1 MNAVFQATIEFLR
14 LYWPPLLCG
23 VAVVAILP
31 LIVGYIVL
39 VERKIMADMQA
50 RLGPMRVGPHGLL
63 QPIADAVKLLI
74 KEDIIPDNADKLVF
88 WLAPVLSVGAAL
100 LSLAGLAIGPAFQIA
115 QDINIGILF
124 VVGVSAMGIFGIV
137 LGGWASNSHYSLMGA
152 LRSSAQLVSYETAAG
167 MALVSALL
175 FTGTLNIKS
184 IVEAQSKEGIWF
196 VLLAPVAFFT
206 YLVASIAETNRAP
219 FDLPE
224 AESELV
230 AGYMTEFSGFRWSLY
245 FLAEYTNMIVV
256 ASVAT
261 TLFLGGWL
269 RPFASVRWLDFL
281 DFVPPL
287 LMIAVG
293 AYCVLRAPKQPSRVQ
308 QWFMLAVAGL
318 CIALALVLTM
328 PVIAPVIKPSLREA
342 AKPFFAGI
350 HGGFWFL
357 LKVSAYIYL
366 FMWLRFTLPRYR
378 FDQLMRLGWHFLIPL
393 SIINVLLVGVAMIAG
408 TYFHLHGWWLL
419 LATTPAAL
427 IALVAALLFLAASR
441 GILVHRADHSL
452 CRRDHGAFCFCDH
465 AREPGRG
472 GAPDPIRAAEMGGVG
487 HRAGAGGT
495 GRTHALVF
503 RENARA
509 GIAGAGGGAGEPVA
523 AQFGRGGKK
532 PVRLVPAAL

>member
-1 MNAVFQATIEFLR
+1 MNALFQATIEFLK
-14 LYWPPLLCG
+14 LYWVPLLCG

-31 LIVGYIVL
+31 LIAGYIVL
-39 VERKIMADMQA
+39 VERKLMADMQA

-74 KEDIIPDNADKLVF
+74 KEDIIPEDADKLVF

-124 VVGVSAMGIFGIV
+124 VVGISAMGIFGIV
-137 LGGWASNSHYSLMGA
+137 LGGWASNSNYSLMGA

-167 MALVSALL
+167 MALVSGLL
-175 FTGTLNIKS
+175 LAGTLNIKS
-184 IVEAQSKEGIWF
+184 IVEAQDKQGIWF
-196 VLLAPVAFFT
+196 GMLAPVAFFI
-206 YLVASIAETNRAP
+206 YVVASIAETNRAP

-269 RPFASVRWLDFL
+269 RPFPNVGWLNFL

-287 LMIAVG
+287 LLMAIG
-293 AYCVLRAPKQPSRVQ
+293 AYCVLRVPKQPTRVQ
-308 QWFMLAVAGL
+308 QLFMLAVAGL
-318 CIALALVLTM
+318 CFVVALVLA
-328 PVIAPVIKPSLREA
+328 APVVLPVVKPSLRA
-342 AKPFFAGI
+342 AVTPFYAGI
-350 HGGFWFL
+350 HGGFWFIF
-357 LKVSAYIYL
+357 KVSAYIYL

-393 SIINVLLVGVAMIAG
+393 SIINVLLVGVALIVGA
-408 TYFHLHGWWLL
+408 YFHLQGWGLL
-419 LATTPAAL
+419 LVTTPAA
-427 IALVAALLFLAASR
+427 IVTLVAAFLILAIEKEQDARQDPNAAT
-441 GILVHRADHSL
+441 D
-452 CRRDHGAFCFCDH
+452 FY
-465 AREPGRG
+465 
-472 GAPDPIRAAEMGGVG
+472 VG
-487 HRAGAGGT
+487 
-495 GRTHALVF
+495 
-503 RENARA
+503 
-509 GIAGAGGGAGEPVA
+509 
-523 AQFGRGGKK
+523 
-532 PVRLVPAAL
+532 

>member
-1 MNAVFQATIEFLR
+1 MNAALQATLEFWK
-14 LYWPPLLCG
+14 LYWAPLLCG

-31 LIVGYIVL
+31 LMVGYIVL

-74 KEDIIPDNADKLVF
+74 KEDIIPENADKLVF
-88 WLAPVLSVGAAL
+88 WLAPVLSVGAGL
-100 LSLAGLAIGPAFQIA
+100 LSVAGLAIGPAFQIA
-115 QDINIGILF
+115 EDVNIGILF
-124 VVGVSAMGIFGIV
+124 VVGISALGIFGIV

-175 FTGTLNIKS
+175 FTGSLNIKS

-206 YLVASIAETNRAP
+206 YLVASIAKTNRAP

-269 RPFASVRWLDFL
+269 RPFSGVSWLNFL
-281 DFVPPL
+281 DFAPPL
-287 LMIAVG
+287 LLIAIG
-293 AYCVLRAPKQPSRVQ
+293 AYCVLRVTKQPTRVQ
-308 QWFMLAVAGL
+308 QLFMLAVAGL
-318 CIALALVLTM
+318 CFVVALVLAA
-328 PVIAPVIKPSLREA
+328 PVVLPVIKPSLREA
-342 AKPFFAGI
+342 LAPFYAGI
-350 HGGFWFL
+350 HGGFWFIF
-357 LKVSAYIYL
+357 KVSLYIYF
-366 FMWLRFTLPRYR
+366 FMWLRFTMPRYR

-393 SIINVLLVGVAMIAG
+393 SIINVLLVGVALIVGA
-408 TYFHLHGWWLL
+408 YFHLQGWGLFL
-419 LATTPAAL
+419 VTTPAAIL
-427 IALVAALLFLAASR
+427 ALVAAFLILAVEKQHDARQDQTAAS
-441 GILVHRADHSL
+441 D
-452 CRRDHGAFCFCDH
+452 FY
-465 AREPGRG
+465 
-472 GAPDPIRAAEMGGVG
+472 
-487 HRAGAGGT
+487 AG
-495 GRTHALVF
+495 
-503 RENARA
+503 
-509 GIAGAGGGAGEPVA
+509 
-523 AQFGRGGKK
+523 
-532 PVRLVPAAL
+532 

>member
-1 MNAVFQATIEFLR
+1 MNAAVQATIEFLR
-14 LYWPPLLCG
+14 LYWAPLLCG

-31 LIVGYIVL
+31 LVAGYIVL
-39 VERKIMADMQA
+39 VERKLMADMQA

-74 KEDIIPDNADKLVF
+74 KEDIIPDDADKLVF

-124 VVGVSAMGIFGIV
+124 VVGISAMGIFGIV
-137 LGGWASNSHYSLMGA
+137 LGGWASNSNYSLMGA

-167 MALVSALL
+167 MALVSGLL
-175 FTGTLNIKS
+175 LAGTLNIKS
-184 IVEAQSKEGIWF
+184 IVEAQDKQGIWF
-196 VLLAPVAFFT
+196 GMLAPVAFFI
-206 YLVASIAETNRAP
+206 YVVASIAETNRAP

-269 RPFASVRWLDFL
+269 RPFPNIGWLNFL

-287 LMIAVG
+287 LLMAIG
-293 AYCVLRAPKQPSRVQ
+293 AYCVLRVPKQPTRVQ
-308 QWFMLAVAGL
+308 QLFMLAVAGL
-318 CIALALVLTM
+318 CFVVALVLA
-328 PVIAPVIKPSLREA
+328 APVILPVVKPSLRA
-342 AKPFFAGI
+342 AVAPFYAGI
-350 HGGFWFL
+350 HGGFWFIF
-357 LKVSAYIYL
+357 KVSAYIYL

-393 SIINVLLVGVAMIAG
+393 SIINVLLVGVALIVGA
-408 TYFHLHGWWLL
+408 YFHLQGWGLL
-419 LATTPAAL
+419 LVTTPAAV
-427 IALVAALLFLAASR
+427 IALVAALLILAIEKERDTRQDPNAAS
-441 GILVHRADHSL
+441 D
-452 CRRDHGAFCFCDH
+452 FY
-465 AREPGRG
+465 
-472 GAPDPIRAAEMGGVG
+472 
-487 HRAGAGGT
+487 AG
-495 GRTHALVF
+495 
-503 RENARA
+503 
-509 GIAGAGGGAGEPVA
+509 
-523 AQFGRGGKK
+523 
-532 PVRLVPAAL
+532 

>member
-1 MNAVFQATIEFLR
+1 MNAALQATLEFLK
-14 LYWPPLLCG
+14 LFWAPLLCG

-50 RLGPMRVGPHGLL
+50 RLWPLRGGAHGLL

-74 KEDIIPDNADKLVF
+74 KEDIIPENADKLVF
-88 WLAPVLSVGAAL
+88 WLAPVFSVGAAL
-100 LSLAGLAIGPAFQIA
+100 LAIAGLAFGPAFQIA
-115 QDINIGILF
+115 QDLNIGILF
-124 VVGVSAMGIFGIV
+124 VVGISALGIFGIV

-196 VLLAPVAFFT
+196 VMLAPVAFFT

-269 RPFASVRWLDFL
+269 RPFAKVGWMNFL
-281 DFVPPL
+281 DYVPPL
-287 LMIAVG
+287 LMIG
-293 AYCVLRAPKQPSRVQ
+293 IGGYCALRMPKQPTRVQ
-308 QWFMLAVAGL
+308 QIFMLAVAGPL
-318 CIALALVLTM
+318 FVVALGAG
-328 PVIAPVIKPSLREA
+328 APVLLPFVKPSLKVA
-342 AKPFFAGI
+342 VAPFYAGI
-350 HGGFWFL
+350 HGGFWFIF
-357 LKVSAYIYL
+357 KVSAYLYF
-366 FMWLRFTLPRYR
+366 FMWLRFTIPRYR

-393 SIINVLLVGVAMIAG
+393 SIINVMVVGVAIIVAS
-408 TYFHLHGWWLL
+408 YFNLQGWAML
-419 LATTPAAL
+419 LATTPAAI
-427 IALVAALLFLAASR
+427 IALVAALVILAIDQKNQARQKSAAA
-441 GILVHRADHSL
+441 AD
-452 CRRDHGAFCFCDH
+452 FY
-465 AREPGRG
+465 
-472 GAPDPIRAAEMGGVG
+472 
-487 HRAGAGGT
+487 AG
-495 GRTHALVF
+495 
-503 RENARA
+503 
-509 GIAGAGGGAGEPVA
+509 
-523 AQFGRGGKK
+523 
-532 PVRLVPAAL
+532 